1 MKNSSASE
9 CLYKSANV
17 LLQECNLRKYACV
30 TLCMLSYWM
39 NVPRSIHLHLCIC
52 LYVSVFLYTCRY
64 VYLMCTC
71 LCQMCVRLSDA
82 KETPLHG
89 RGRPG
94 VSTPPGRQRKAGI
107 IYCPAAAQ
115 QSGRKGRARFIL
127 HRKWKEETNERKA
140 ERHVNNNLFDYK
152 Y

>member
-9 CLYKSANV
+9 CLYKSASV

-82 KETPLHG
+82 EETPLHG

-94 VSTPPGRQRKAGI
+94 ISTPPGRQRKAGI

-115 QSGRKGRARFIL
+115 KAAERAARVLFCI
-127 HRKWKEETNERKA
+127 ESERKKRKK
-140 ERHVNNNLFDYK
+140 EKQRHVNNNLFDYK